1 VRGAA
6 VPSEES
12 GGWNGNKIRQS
23 GEHCDTLRR
32 MTKMV
37 ENRVGAD
44 FPQKPLKTWKGGGEI
59 PFRSIVRKKHL
70 SVFHFLCR
78 T

>member
-37 ENRVGAD
+37 ENRVGD
-44 FPQKPLKTWKGGGEI
+44 PIFHKTKNPVLKTWKGGGEI
-59 PFRSIVRKKHL
+59 PFRS
-70 SVFHFLCR
+70 F
-78 T
+78 